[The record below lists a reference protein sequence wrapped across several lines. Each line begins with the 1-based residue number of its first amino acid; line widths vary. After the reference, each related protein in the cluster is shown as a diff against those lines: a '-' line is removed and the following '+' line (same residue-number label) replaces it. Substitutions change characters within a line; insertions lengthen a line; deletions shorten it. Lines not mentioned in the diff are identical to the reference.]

1 MPVLHNISFTAHP
14 NETVAIMGETGC
26 GKTSLINLIPRFYEP
41 TEGQIRIDGIP
52 VEDLKLYDL
61 RKHIGLATQDVLL
74 YSDTIE
80 GNIAY
85 GDDSIK
91 MNEVVKFARYSA
103 AADFISKMPEGYDTL
118 VGERGVGLF
127 RRPEAENFSGKS
139 TGDPSIG
146 SDS

>member
-1 MPVLHNISFTAHP
+1 
-14 NETVAIMGETGC
+14 MGETGC

-52 VEDLKLYDL
+52 VEQLSEPSPNRSDLPL
-61 RKHIGLATQDVLL
+61 QDVLL

-103 AADFISKMPEGYDTL
+103 AADFISKMPEGYSIPWSESAVL
-118 VGERGVGLF
+118 VF
-127 RRPEAENFSGKS
+127 PEARSREFLWQEHWRSVHRF
-139 TGDPSIG
+139 
-146 SDS
+146 

>member
-52 VEDLKLYDL
+52 VEQLKLYDL
-61 RKHIGLATQDVLL
+61 RKQIGLATQDVLL

-103 AADFISKMPEGYDTL
+103 AADFISKMPEATIPWSESAVL
-118 VGERGVGLF
+118 VF
-127 RRPEAENFSGKS
+127 PEARSREFLWQEHWLSVHRF
-139 TGDPSIG
+139 
-146 SDS
+146 